1 LVEVVVAGAINW
13 DINLFVRRFPRPG
26 EETAVIRITR
36 VPGGKAGN
44 VSVAAAR
51 LLGPGQVGIIGGLGG
66 DDIAETQLRLL
77 NSEGVDTS
85 AISRKVDAES
95 GQAYIVTDE
104 SGENVIHTY
113 FGANALLTP
122 IDIAGRASQ
131 MIQSASIMAITDPP
145 EETVETI
152 TQMAHEAGA
161 RIAWDPGIRAKAG
174 MERLRRVL
182 LRTSYLF
189 LNEVEAEYMTGA
201 REPAEAAKRLSA
213 INSGLTAIL
222 KSGSEGCTMFSG
234 RITIR
239 LQGIDL
245 KKYGL
250 RVVNTVG
257 CGDAFLGAFSA
268 ARALNLSDE
277 EALNWANWAGALK
290 ATKAETRGS
299 PTRSELDKWTARTRT
314 HEATSV

>member
-1 LVEVVVAGAINW
+1 
-13 DINLFVRRFPRPG
+13 
-26 EETAVIRITR
+26 
-36 VPGGKAGN
+36 
-44 VSVAAAR
+44 
-51 LLGPGQVGIIGGLGG
+51 
-66 DDIAETQLRLL
+66 
-77 NSEGVDTS
+77 
-85 AISRKVDAES
+85 
-95 GQAYIVTDE
+95 
-104 SGENVIHTY
+104 
-113 FGANALLTP
+113 
-122 IDIAGRASQ
+122 
-131 MIQSASIMAITDPP
+131 
-145 EETVETI
+145 
-152 TQMAHEAGA
+152 
-161 RIAWDPGIRAKAG
+161 
-174 MERLRRVL
+174 
-182 LRTSYLF
+182 
-189 LNEVEAEYMTGA
+189 MTGA

-299 PTRSELDKWTARTRT
+299 PTRSELDTWTARTRT